1 MKYNSLLDTAQ
12 LLADLG
18 VIPAGLQEQEYV
30 SLILD
35 ALRVPDNVG
44 GVDIL
49 KAQGGD
55 LYLTLIHEGGILIFF
70 RRVRGKPTFF
80 WCLPSEISAIKYDD
94 WIEKEIR
101 QKTAELAKKL
111 PQCPL
116 SLLEC
121 TKATFIAGQDY
132 DLYQGKNGL
141 IARRQTFTDGNPQA
155 SRAAED
161 FKRTFTS
168 KRPNRIAKRV
178 KAKEDEDGI
187 ALPSLHPVHPFWPN
201 GGKK

>member
-12 LLADLG
+12 LFADLG
-18 VIPAGLQEQEYV
+18 TIPAGLPEQEYAR
-30 SLILD
+30 LILD
-35 ALRVPDNVG
+35 MLRVPENVG

-49 KAQGGD
+49 KAQGCD
-55 LYLTLIHEGGILIFF
+55 LYLTLIHEGSILIFF

-80 WCLPSEISAIKYDD
+80 WCLPSEIAAIKYDD

-101 QKTAELAKKL
+101 QKTAELAKKQ

-116 SLLEC
+116 SLLEH

-141 IARRQTFTDGNPQA
+141 IARRQSFTVGKPQP
-155 SRAAED
+155 SKAAED

-168 KRPNRIAKRV
+168 KRPNPIDKRA

-187 ALPSLHPVHPFWPN
+187 VLPSLHPVHPFWPN

>member
-12 LLADLG
+12 LFADLG
-18 VIPAGLQEQEYV
+18 TIPAGLPEQEYAR
-30 SLILD
+30 LILD
-35 ALRVPDNVG
+35 MLRVPDNVG

-55 LYLTLIHEGGILIFF
+55 LYLTLIHEVGILIFF
-70 RRVRGKPTFF
+70 RRVQGKPTFF
-80 WCLPSEISAIKYDD
+80 WCLPSEIAAIKYDF
-94 WIEKEIR
+94 WIEKELGR
-101 QKTAELAKKL
+101 KLAN
-111 PQCPL
+111 CPL
-116 SLLEC
+116 HLLER
-121 TKATFIAGQDY
+121 TKAAFIAGQDY

-141 IARRQTFTDGNPQA
+141 IARRQTFTDGKPQP
-155 SRAAED
+155 SKAAED

-168 KRPNRIAKRV
+168 KRPNPIVKRA

-187 ALPSLHPVHPFWPN
+187 VLPSLHPVHPFWPD